1 MDQQTCR
8 YCPRRQV
15 RVLLTVFQRLIVQ
28 IASDSESDTDTE
40 EEAEEE
46 GDDDADSEVVF
57 DKKSIRYFEIPASH
71 IELVPVRGKGM
82 GVRALRALR
91 KGGYIVYRG
100 RMVRTT
106 QLGDI
111 SNKQYITT
119 LPNHHPLHKTHALD
133 GNPKHTPTD
142 GVCLGCYCNDS
153 RRNPTSFLTYLSS
166 KKVVVVALGRNI
178 RKGTEITFDYGKSYP
193 RTWT

>member
-1 MDQQTCR
+1 MDQKTCR
-8 YCPRRQV
+8 YCPRHQV
-15 RVLLTVFQRLIVQ
+15 RVLLTVLQSLIIQ
-28 IASDSESDTDTE
+28 ITSDTESDTDTE

-46 GDDDADSEVVF
+46 EDDDVDSEVVF
-57 DKKSIRYFEIPASH
+57 DKKQIRYFMIPNNH

-82 GVRALRALR
+82 GLRALRALQP
-91 KGGYIVYRG
+91 GGYIVYRG
-100 RMVRTT
+100 RMVRIT

-119 LPNHHPLHKTHALD
+119 LPNNHPLHKTHALD
-133 GNPKHTPTD
+133 GNPKHTPT
-142 GVCLGCYCNDS
+142 GASCLGCYCNDS

-166 KKVVVVALGRNI
+166 KKVVVVALGRKI